1 MAKAHTRDEQP
12 CLVISS
18 GTWLNED
25 NHYLGLSFQ
34 VNGETHYGWA
44 KLSVDAVNVP
54 LFRVTVTG
62 YAYETIAGQSLAA
75 GEISGDT
82 LEEADP

>member
-1 MAKAHTRDEQP
+1 
-12 CLVISS
+12 
-18 GTWLNED
+18 
-25 NHYLGLSFQ
+25 
-34 VNGETHYGWA
+34 
-44 KLSVDAVNVP
+44 VDLVNVP